1 MVPMRRLPFVLVLVS
16 LVFTASFTPTRAQQ
30 RLRPVAAMTGR
41 PALELMLRK
50 LDTVGNVMMTTA
62 HPDDE
67 NNALLAYYGL
77 LKGFRTSLVTATR
90 GEGGQNEI
98 GPEIFEA
105 LAVLRTEE
113 LLAVH
118 KFDGAE
124 QYFTRAVDFGYSFS
138 VEETLEKWGGQVILG
153 DYVRMIRT
161 IRPDVI
167 VGFVFDGEGGGQHHQ
182 TSSLLTSQAFRAA
195 ADANA
200 FPDQIAAGL
209 RPWQPKKFYYTAGFG
224 GPGGRNQALTGEGA
238 PTLLGF
244 TGGDA
249 YDPVLG
255 RTCGEIAGEARS
267 MHKCQGMSQ
276 LLPLPGVSQGF
287 GPGGP
292 RGYRL
297 RDTVLPGG
305 VNRADPEMFD
315 GVDTALA
322 SLAGYA
328 GPAAPPALTAAL
340 SAIATRA
347 ADARTA
353 VLSSGS
359 AAAVAPLAAGLK
371 AVRALRADLKGMGV
385 SGSGVYEID
394 LRLALKETQ
403 FQQALVLAADVRVDA
418 VANDDLVVGGQP
430 LEVQIVAANRGDA
443 PVTLAG
449 ALVGFTT
456 PTGDCAAAPLAPMA
470 ARNCRISVTVPADA
484 RLTAAHFKYAT
495 DADRFDLDPD
505 VPAGLPFRPT
515 PYVATA
521 TLTIGGEAVSIPVPV
536 VSRSEGNLYSGEK
549 RAELHVVPKFAVT
562 ASPEIVIVPAT
573 GGVRAVRDV
582 RVSVVNHSKGA
593 ASAAVALEAPEGW
606 RITPATQT
614 VTFSRED
621 EAATV
626 RFTLSPPSPAAL
638 AAQVKQGGSRVVVKA
653 LAREGGTTYAR
664 GYQVVEYPHTT
675 RRHVLTAPEVTV
687 NVLDVRVRPNL
698 SVGYVMGVG
707 DEVPQALEQLGAR
720 VEFLTQDQLAWGDL
734 SRYDVI
740 MTGVRAYER
749 RADLRAYNERLL
761 EYAKA
766 GGTVVVNY
774 NKFEFN
780 QAQYGPFPGKVS
792 SRRVTDEHS
801 PVTMLVPQ
809 HPVFT
814 TPNRITDADWKHWR
828 QERGTYFFDAGDTG
842 YTDLVEFDEPFPY
855 NKGPKRGGLI
865 EAKVGNGRWLYLGI
879 GLWRQLPAGTDG
891 AYRLMANILSLG
903 TAPGAARPAPKGPGR

>member
-1 MVPMRRLPFVLVLVS
+1 MRHLLLVPTLVALVLTS
-16 LVFTASFTPTRAQQ
+16 SFVPTRAQH
-30 RLRPVAAMTGR
+30 RLRPVSEMTGR

-77 LKGFRTSLVTATR
+77 TKGFRTSLVTATR

-124 QYFTRAVDFGYSFS
+124 QYFTRAVDFGFSFS

-161 IRPDVI
+161 IRPDII

-182 TSSLLTSQAFRAA
+182 SSSRLTSQAFRAA
-195 ADANA
+195 ADPNA

-209 RPWQPKKFYYTAGFG
+209 RPWQAKKFYYTAGFG
-224 GPGGRNQALTGEGA
+224 GPGGRGQALQGPGA
-238 PTLLGF
+238 STLFQF
-244 TGGDA
+244 TGGEA
-249 YDPVLG
+249 YDPILG
-255 RTCGEIAGEARS
+255 RTCNELAGEARS

-276 LLPLPGVSQGF
+276 LLPLPGVSEGF
-287 GPGGP
+287 GPAGP

-297 RDTVLPGG
+297 LDTVLEGG
-305 VNRADPEMFD
+305 VNRPDPEMFD
-315 GVDTALA
+315 GVETSLT
-322 SLAGYA
+322 SLARYA
-328 GPAAPPALTAAL
+328 GAAPPAALATAL
-340 SAIATRA
+340 QTIATRV

-359 AAAVAPLAAGLK
+359 SAAVAPLAAGLK
-371 AVRALRADLKGMGV
+371 AVRALRAELKGLNLPAAGL
-385 SGSGVYEID
+385 YEID
-394 LRLALKETQ
+394 TRLALKETQ
-403 FQQALVLAADVRVDA
+403 FQQALVLAADVRLDA
-418 VANDDLVVGGQP
+418 VANDSLVVGGQP
-430 LEVQIVAANRGDA
+430 VQVQVIAANRGDA
-443 PVTLAG
+443 PVSLGG
-449 ALVGFTT
+449 AIAGFTT
-456 PTGDCAAAPLAPMA
+456 PTGDCAAAPLAPKA
-470 ARNCRISVTVPADA
+470 ARNCRMTAIVPADA

-495 DADRFDLDPD
+495 DAARFVLDAD

-515 PYVATA
+515 PFIANVA
-521 TLTIGGEAVSIPVPV
+521 LTIGGEAVAIPVPV
-536 VSRSEGNLYSGEK
+536 ASRSEGNLYSGEK

-573 GGVRAVRDV
+573 GGARAGRDV
-582 RVSVVNHSKGA
+582 RVTVVNHSKDA
-593 ASAAVALEAPEGW
+593 ATAEVVLEAPQGW
-606 RITPATQT
+606 RVAPATQS

-626 RFTLSPPSPAAL
+626 RFTLSPPAPAAL
-638 AAQVKQGGSRVVVKA
+638 AAQVKQTGGRLTLKA
-653 LAREGGTTYAR
+653 SAREGGATYAQ

-675 RRHVLTAPEVTV
+675 RRHVLRAPEVQV
-687 NVLDVRVRPNL
+687 SVLDVKVKPNL
-698 SVGYVMGVG
+698 TVGYVMGVG
-707 DEVPQALEQLGAR
+707 DEVPQALEQIGAK
-720 VEFLTQDQLAWGDL
+720 VELISEDQLAWGDL
-734 SRYDVI
+734 GRYDVI

-749 RADLRAYNERLL
+749 RADLRAYNQRLL
-761 EYAKA
+761 DYAKA

-792 SRRVTDEHS
+792 SRRATDENS
-801 PVTMLVPQ
+801 PVKMLVPQ

-814 TPNRITDADWKHWR
+814 TPNKITDADWKDWR
-828 QERGTYFFDAGDTG
+828 QERGTYFFDKGDPA
-842 YTDLVEFDEPFPY
+842 YTDLVEFEEPFPY
-855 NKGPKRGGLI
+855 NKGPKQGGLV
-865 EAKVGNGRWLYLGI
+865 EAKVGSGRWLYLGI

-903 TAPGAARPAPKGPGR
+903 TAPGQAKPAPTPAPAQR

>member
-1 MVPMRRLPFVLVLVS
+1 MRRLLLVPALVALVLTS
-16 LVFTASFTPTRAQQ
+16 SFAPTRAQH
-30 RLRPVAAMTGR
+30 RLQPVAAMTGR

-77 LKGFRTSLVTATR
+77 TKGFRTSLVTATR

-124 QYFTRAVDFGYSFS
+124 QYFTRAVDFGFSFS

-182 TSSLLTSQAFRAA
+182 SSSRLTLQAFRAA
-195 ADANA
+195 ADPNA

-224 GPGGRNQALTGEGA
+224 GPGGRGQELQGEGA
-238 PTLLGF
+238 SKLFAF
-244 TGGDA
+244 TGGDT
-249 YDPVLG
+249 YDPILG
-255 RTCGEIAGEARS
+255 RTCNELAGEARS

-276 LLPLPGVSQGF
+276 LLPLPGVSEGF
-287 GPGGP
+287 GPAGP

-297 RDTVLPGG
+297 RDTVLSGG

-315 GVDTALA
+315 GVDTSLA

-328 GPAAPPALTAAL
+328 GTSAPAAL
-340 SAIATRA
+340 SSALSTIATRV

-353 VLSSGS
+353 VLSNGS
-359 AAAVAPLAAGLK
+359 SAAVAPLVAGLK
-371 AVRALRADLKGMGV
+371 AVRALRADLKGMNLAAAGL
-385 SGSGVYEID
+385 YEID
-394 LRLALKETQ
+394 TRLALKETQ
-403 FQQALVLAADVRVDA
+403 FQQALVLAADVRIDA
-418 VANDDLVVGGQP
+418 VANDSLIVAGQP
-430 LEVQIVAANRGDA
+430 VQVQIIAANRGTA

-449 ALVGFTT
+449 ALAGFTGT
-456 PTGDCAAAPLAPMA
+456 TGDCAAAPLAPNG
-470 ARNCRISVTVPADA
+470 ARNCRMTAAVPADA

-495 DADRFDLDPD
+495 DAARFVLDAD

-515 PYVATA
+515 PFVATVN
-521 TLTIGGEAVSIPVPV
+521 LTIGGEAVTMPVNV
-536 VSRSEGNLYSGEK
+536 ASRSEGNLYSGEK
-549 RAELHVVPKFAVT
+549 RAELHVVPKFAVNAT
-562 ASPEIVIVPAT
+562 PEIVIVPAT
-573 GGVRAVRDV
+573 GGARAARDV
-582 RVSVVNHSKGA
+582 RVTVVNHSKGA
-593 ASAAVALEAPEGW
+593 ATAEVVLDAPQGW
-606 RITPATQT
+606 RVAPATQK
-614 VTFSRED
+614 VAFSRED
-621 EAATV
+621 EATTV
-626 RFTLSPPSPAAL
+626 RFTLSPPAPAAL
-638 AAQVKQGGSRVVVKA
+638 AAQMKSGTRATVKA
-653 LAREGGTTYAR
+653 SVREGGATYAQ

-675 RRHVLTAPEVTV
+675 RRHVLRAPEVQV
-687 NVLDVRVRPNL
+687 SVLDVKVKPNL
-698 SVGYVMGVG
+698 TVGYVMGVG
-707 DEVPQALEQLGAR
+707 DEVPQALEQIGAR
-720 VEFLTQDQLAWGDL
+720 VELVSEDQLAWGDL
-734 SRYDVI
+734 GRYDVI

-749 RADLRAYNERLL
+749 RQDLRAYNQRLL
-761 EYAKA
+761 DYAKA

-780 QAQYGPFPGKVS
+780 EAQYGPFPGKVT
-792 SRRVTDEHS
+792 SRRVTDENS
-801 PVTMLVPQ
+801 PVKVLVPQ
-809 HPVFT
+809 HPIFT
-814 TPNRITDADWKHWR
+814 TPNRLSDADWKNWR
-828 QERGTYFFDAGDTG
+828 QERGTYFFDKGDPA
-842 YTDLVEFDEPFPY
+842 YTDLLEFEEPFPY
-855 NKGPKRGGLI
+855 NKGPKQGGLV
-865 EAKVGNGRWLYLGI
+865 EAKVGTGRWIYLGI

-903 TAPGAARPAPKGPGR
+903 TAPAQARPAAATARGAR

>member
-1 MVPMRRLPFVLVLVS
+1 MRHLLLVPALVALVLTS
-16 LVFTASFTPTRAQQ
+16 SFVPTRAQH
-30 RLRPVAAMTGR
+30 RLRPVSEMTGR
-41 PALELMLRK
+41 PALELHLRK

-77 LKGFRTSLVTATR
+77 TKGFRTSLVTATR

-124 QYFTRAVDFGYSFS
+124 QYFTRAVDFGFSFS

-182 TSSLLTSQAFRAA
+182 SSSRLTLQAFRAA
-195 ADANA
+195 ADPNA

-224 GPGGRNQALTGEGA
+224 GPGGRGQALEGDGA
-238 PTLLGF
+238 STIFQF
-244 TGGDA
+244 TGGEA
-249 YDPVLG
+249 YDPILG
-255 RTCGEIAGEARS
+255 RTCNELAGEARS

-287 GPGGP
+287 GPAGP

-297 RDTVLPGG
+297 RDTVLAGG
-305 VNRADPEMFD
+305 VNRPDPEMFD
-315 GVDTALA
+315 GVDTSLA

-328 GPAAPPALTAAL
+328 GAAAPAALTSALQT
-340 SAIATRA
+340 IATRV

-359 AAAVAPLAAGLK
+359 SAAVAPLAAGLK
-371 AVRALRADLKGMGV
+371 AVRALRADLKGMGIAAA
-385 SGSGVYEID
+385 GAYEID
-394 LRLALKETQ
+394 TRLALKETQ
-403 FQQALVLAADVRVDA
+403 FQQALVLAADVRLDA
-418 VANDDLVVGGQP
+418 VADDNLVVAGQP
-430 LEVQIVAANRGDA
+430 VQVQVIAANRGTA
-443 PVTLAG
+443 PVTLGGTMA
-449 ALVGFTT
+449 GFTS
-456 PTGDCAAAPLAPMA
+456 PAGDCTAAPLAPQG
-470 ARNCRISVTVPADA
+470 ARNCRITATVPADA

-495 DADRFDLDPD
+495 DAARFVLDAD
-505 VPAGLPFRPT
+505 VPAGLPFRST
-515 PYVATA
+515 PFVATVA
-521 TLTIGGEAVSIPVPV
+521 LTIGGEAVTMPVPV
-536 VSRSEGNLYSGEK
+536 ASRSEGNLYSGEK
-549 RAELHVVPKFAVT
+549 RAELHVVPKFAVS
-562 ASPEIVIVPAT
+562 ASPEIVVVPVA
-573 GGVRAVRDV
+573 GGARAARDV
-582 RVSVVNHSKGA
+582 RVTVVNHSKGA
-593 ASAAVALEAPEGW
+593 ATAEVVLDAPQGW
-606 RITPATQT
+606 RVAPATQR

-621 EAATV
+621 EATTV
-626 RFTLSPPSPAAL
+626 RFTLSPPAPAAL
-638 AAQVKQGGSRVVVKA
+638 AAQAKQGGARPIVKA
-653 LAREGGTTYAR
+653 AVREGGATYAQ

-675 RRHVLTAPEVTV
+675 RRHVLRAPEVQV
-687 NVLDVRVRPNL
+687 SVLDVKVKPNL
-698 SVGYVMGVG
+698 TVGYVMGVG
-707 DEVPQALEQLGAR
+707 DEVPQAIEQLGAK
-720 VEFLTQDQLAWGDL
+720 VELISEDQLAWGDL
-734 SRYDVI
+734 GRYDVI

-749 RADLRAYNERLL
+749 RADLRAYNQRLL
-761 EYAKA
+761 DYAKA
-766 GGTVVVNY
+766 GGTVVVHY

-792 SRRVTDEHS
+792 SRRVTDENS
-801 PVTMLVPQ
+801 PVKMLVPQ

-814 TPNRITDADWKHWR
+814 APNQITAADWKDWR
-828 QERGTYFFDAGDTG
+828 QERGTYFFDKGEAG
-842 YTDLVEFDEPFPY
+842 YTDLLEFEEPFPY
-855 NKGPKRGGLI
+855 NKGPKQGGLV
-865 EAKVGNGRWLYLGI
+865 EARVGTGRWLYLGI

-903 TAPGAARPAPKGPGR
+903 TAPGQAKPVPTAPAPR

>member
-1 MVPMRRLPFVLVLVS
+1 MRRLLLVPVLAVLVL
-16 LVFTASFTPTRAQQ
+16 TASSAPTRAQH
-30 RLRPVAAMTGR
+30 RLQPVAALTGR
-41 PALELMLRK
+41 PALELQLRK

-77 LKGFRTSLVTATR
+77 TKGFRTSLVTATR

-113 LLAVH
+113 LAAVH

-124 QYFTRAVDFGYSFS
+124 QYFTRAVDFGFSFS

-182 TSSLLTSQAFRAA
+182 TSSRLTVQAFRAA
-195 ADANA
+195 ADPNA

-209 RPWQPKKFYYTAGFG
+209 RAWQPKKFYYTAGFG
-224 GPGGRNQALTGEGA
+224 GPGAKGQLLAGEGA
-238 PTLLGF
+238 ATLLSF
-244 TGGDA
+244 TGGDS

-255 RTCGEIAGEARS
+255 RTCNEIAGEARS

-276 LLPLPGVSQGF
+276 LLPLPGVSEGF

-305 VNRADPEMFD
+305 VNRPDPEMFD
-315 GVDTALA
+315 GVDTSLTGLA
-322 SLAGYA
+322 SYA
-328 GPAAPPALTAAL
+328 GTTPPVRLTSTLAT
-340 SAIATRA
+340 IATRV

-359 AAAVAPLAAGLK
+359 SAAVAPLAAGLK
-371 AVRALRADLKGMGV
+371 AVRTLRADLKDM
-385 SGSGVYEID
+385 SLADTALYEID
-394 LRLALKETQ
+394 TRLALKETQ
-403 FQQALVLAADVRVDA
+403 FQQALVLAADVRLDA
-418 VANDDLVVGGQP
+418 VANDNLIVAGQP
-430 LEVQIVAANRGDA
+430 VQVQVIAANRGDA
-443 PVTLAG
+443 PVTMGGAVAG
-449 ALVGFTT
+449 FSAT
-456 PTGDCAAAPLAPMA
+456 TGDCGAAPLAPKA
-470 ARNCRISVTVPADA
+470 ARNCRLTGTVPADA

-495 DADRFDLDPD
+495 DAARFVLDAD

-515 PYVATA
+515 PFVATIA
-521 TLTIGGEAVSIPVPV
+521 LTIGGEAVTMPVPV
-536 VSRSEGNLYSGEK
+536 ASRSEGNLYSGEK
-549 RAELHVVPKFAVT
+549 RAELHVVPKFAVS

-573 GGVRAVRDV
+573 GGAQAARDV
-582 RVSVVNHSKGA
+582 RVTVVNHSKA
-593 ASAAVALEAPEGW
+593 AATADVALQTPPGW
-606 RITPATQT
+606 TATPATQV

-626 RFTLSPPSPAAL
+626 RFTLAPPPAATL
-638 AAQVKQGGSRVVVKA
+638 AAALKSGAARVSVKA
-653 LAREGGTTYAR
+653 AVREGGATYAQ

-675 RRHVLTAPEVTV
+675 RRHVLRAPEVQV
-687 NVLDVRVRPNL
+687 SVLDLKVKPNL
-698 SVGYVMGVG
+698 TVGYVMGVG
-707 DEVPQALEQLGAR
+707 DEVPQALEQIGAR
-720 VEFLTQDQLAWGDL
+720 VEQIGDDQLAWGDL
-734 SRYDVI
+734 ARYDVI

-749 RADLRAYNERLL
+749 RADLRAYNQRLL
-761 EYAKA
+761 DYAKA
-766 GGTVVVNY
+766 GGTVVVHY

-780 QAQYGPFPGKVS
+780 QAQYGPYPGKVG
-792 SRRVTDEHS
+792 SRRVTDENS
-801 PVTMLVPQ
+801 PVKVLVPA
-809 HPVFT
+809 HPIFT
-814 TPNRITDADWKHWR
+814 TPNRLSDADWKEWR
-828 QERGTYFFDAGDTG
+828 QERGTYFFDPADPN
-842 YTDLVEFDEPFPY
+842 YTELLEFEEPFPY
-855 NKGPKRGGLI
+855 NKGPKQGGLV
-865 EAKVGNGRWLYLGI
+865 EARVGSGRWIYLGI

-891 AYRLMANILSLG
+891 AYRLMANIVSLG
-903 TAPGAARPAPKGPGR
+903 NAVAPARPAGSAPRGR

>member
-1 MVPMRRLPFVLVLVS
+1 MRRLLFVLALVS
-16 LVFTASFTPTRAQQ
+16 LVSTSSFTPTRAQQ
-30 RLRPVAAMTGR
+30 RLQPVAAMTGV
-41 PALELMLRK
+41 PALELILRK

-67 NNALLAYYGL
+67 NNALLAYYGFT
-77 LKGFRTSLVTATR
+77 KGFRTSLVTATR

-167 VGFVFDGEGGGQHHQ
+167 VGFVFDGAGGGQHHQ
-182 TSSLLTSQAFRAA
+182 ASSLLTSQAFRAA
-195 ADANA
+195 ADPNA
-200 FPDQIAAGL
+200 FPEQITAGL
-209 RPWQPKKFYYTAGFG
+209 RPWQAKKFYYTAGFG
-224 GPGGRNQALTGEGA
+224 GPGGRGQALQGEGA
-238 PTLLGF
+238 STLLSF
-244 TGGDA
+244 TGGDT
-249 YDPVLG
+249 YDPILG
-255 RTCGEIAGEARS
+255 RTCSELAGEARS

-276 LLPLPGVSQGF
+276 LLPLPGVSEGF
-287 GPGGP
+287 GSGP

-297 RDTVLPGG
+297 RDTVLQGG

-315 GVDTALA
+315 GVDTSLT

-328 GPAAPPALTAAL
+328 GPTPPVALTDGL
-340 SAIATRA
+340 STIATRV

-353 VLSSGS
+353 VFSTGS
-359 AAAVAPLAAGLK
+359 AEAVAPLAAGLR
-371 AVRALRADLKGMGV
+371 AVRALRADLKSWSLPA
-385 SGSGVYEID
+385 SGAYEID
-394 LRLALKETQ
+394 IRLALKETQ
-403 FQQALVLAADVRVDA
+403 FHQALVLAADVRLDA
-418 VANDDLVVGGQP
+418 VANDNLVVGGQP
-430 LEVQIVAANRGDA
+430 VQVQIIGANRGRA

-449 ALVGFTT
+449 TLAGFTAA
-456 PTGDCAAAPLAPMA
+456 TGDCAAAPLAPQA
-470 ARNCRISVTVPADA
+470 VRNCRMTATVPTDA
-484 RLTAAHFKYAT
+484 RFTAAHFKYAA
-495 DADRFDLDPD
+495 DAARFDLDPD
-505 VPAGLPFRPT
+505 VPPGLPFRPT
-515 PYVATA
+515 PFVATVA
-521 TLTIGGEAVSIPVPV
+521 LTIGGEAVSIPVAV
-536 VSRSEGNLYSGEK
+536 ASRSEGNLFSGEK

-573 GGVRAVRDV
+573 GGTRAARDV
-582 RVSVVNHSKGA
+582 RVSVVNHSKGV
-593 ASAAVALEAPEGW
+593 ASAAVVLQAPDGW
-606 RITPATQT
+606 RVTPATQD

-638 AAQVKQGGSRVVVKA
+638 AAQVKQGGSRFTVKA
-653 LAREGGTTYAR
+653 SVREGGATYAQ

-675 RRHVLTAPEVTV
+675 RRHVLLAAEVMV
-687 NVLDVRVRPNL
+687 SVLDVRVRPNL
-698 SVGYVMGVG
+698 TVGYVMGVG

-720 VEFLTQDQLAWGDL
+720 VELVSEDQLAWGDL

-749 RADLRAYNERLL
+749 RADLRANNQRLL
-761 EYAKA
+761 DYAKA
-766 GGTVVVNY
+766 GGTVVVHY

-780 QAQYGPFPGKVS
+780 QAQYGPFPGKVT
-792 SRRVTDEHS
+792 SRRVTDENS
-801 PVTMLVPQ
+801 PVKMLVPQ

-814 TPNRITDADWKHWR
+814 TPNRITANDWKNWR
-828 QERGTYFFDAGDTG
+828 QERGTYFFDPGDPA

-855 NKGPKRGGLI
+855 NKGAKLGGLV
-865 EAKVGNGRWLYLGI
+865 EAKVGTGRWLYLGI

-903 TAPGAARPAPKGPGR
+903 TAPGAARPAAKAPGDR